1 MVCCS
6 LMPTL
11 NSTGN
16 TRRGLP
22 SLISSGKVWKTSR
35 GNGTSTM
42 KWSLG
47 KVKQMQVTEVK
58 PSTTEL
64 QFETLGKL
72 CNLICATGYGK
83 SWPRTP
89 PSAWEQKINTSSYI
103 VKLSLG
109 GGKVWIQSRK
119 HMNSSH
125 RRPHT
130 NGWRSPSSSVLASVI
145 WNTTLCRSE
154 MPTSMSSSMPTSS
167 PEGHVTNTLLNKH
180 IKSVSNHLLVCPRHL
195 LHKYR

>member
-1 MVCCS
+1 
-6 LMPTL
+6 MPTL

-47 KVKQMQVTEVK
+47 KEKQMQVIEVK
-58 PSTTEL
+58 PFGTER

-72 CNLICATGYGK
+72 CNLISRA
-83 SWPRTP
+83 R
-89 PSAWEQKINTSSYI
+89 EQKINI
-103 VKLSLG
+103 RRCCAGLPLWRMG
-109 GGKVWIQSRK
+109 WIQNKKR
-119 HMNSSH
+119 MNIAY

-145 WNTTLCRSE
+145 WNMTLCRSE
-154 MPTSMSSSMPTSS
+154 IPTSMSSSMPTSS
-167 PEGHVTNTLLNKH
+167 PE
-180 IKSVSNHLLVCPRHL
+180 
-195 LHKYR
+195 